1 MPGSGPKALSD
12 ERLVAALRAGEPGA
26 FDAIHDRYR
35 PLLVRFARRVLAGRQ
50 AVAEDVVQEA
60 LLRAYRGLLRD
71 DRPIALRPWLYRL
84 TRNCC
89 LDELSRIRTDTV
101 DLAVIEGGALAAP
114 AHLEPA
120 VAAEGRARLR
130 QVIDDLAVLPES
142 QRHALVRRELDGI
155 THAQLARELGMSEP
169 AARSLVHR
177 ARGTLAKIE
186 GGRRADCDEV
196 RAELLAAH
204 DARHRPPARA
214 LRHLTACPRCREFR
228 VALKAER
235 RALRLLAPAP
245 LLLTVLG
252 AGGGVGVKLGGASKG
267 AAVTAGALA
276 VAGVAGIVGAE
287 QVFGPGDPAPVALS
301 SPALPAHGVAKG
313 VALPRGTAIVRRD
326 VLLRAGA
333 RHAPRTLRIG
343 CPAGL
348 AVADLLPP
356 TGARLDVSYVPGTVV
371 GVARSATIRLRLNG
385 APPAADRRARVGI
398 LCKRPDATGSLRWS
412 AQGP

>member
-1 MPGSGPKALSD
+1 MPGPKALSD
-12 ERLVAALRAGEPGA
+12 ERLVASLRAGEPGA

-35 PLLVRFARRVLAGRQ
+35 AQLVRFARRVLGGRS
-50 AVAEDVVQEA
+50 AVAEDVVQES
-60 LLRAYRGLLRD
+60 LLRAYRALLRD

-89 LDELSRIRTDTV
+89 LDELSRVRTDTV
-101 DLAVIEGGALAAP
+101 DLAVLEGGALAAP

-120 VAAEGRARLR
+120 VAVEGRARLR

-155 THAQLARELGMSEP
+155 SHAQLARELGMSEP

-186 GGRRADCDEV
+186 GGRRAACDDV
-196 RAELLAAH
+196 RAELMAAH
-204 DARHRPPARA
+204 DARRRPQARSI
-214 LRHLTACPRCREFR
+214 RHLAGCSACREFR
-228 VALKAER
+228 TALKAER
-235 RALRLLAPAP
+235 RALRVLAPAP
-245 LLLTVLG
+245 LLLAMAG
-252 AGGGVGVKLGGASKG
+252 AGGGIGVKLGGASK
-267 AAVTAGALA
+267 AAVVTAGAVA

-287 QVFGPGDPAPVALS
+287 QVSGPGDPAPMALS
-301 SPALPAHGVAKG
+301 SPALPAQGVQKG
-313 VALPRGTAIVRRD
+313 AALPRGTAVVRRE

-333 RHAPRTLRIG
+333 RRAPRTLRIT

-356 TGARLDVSYVPGTVV
+356 SGARLDVSYAPGTVV
-371 GVARSATIRLRLNG
+371 GVAETATIRLRLNG
-385 APPAADRRARVGI
+385 APVPAERRARVSI
-398 LCKRPDATGSLRWS
+398 LCRRPTASGSMRWS